1 MKLANRIES
10 IDALAIDE
18 RLASGLEAGRLIFV
32 HGSMDSSR
40 SFRALREEFPAWT
53 TVAYDRRGYGK
64 SVAEGEARQYDVE
77 QQVQDLATVMG
88 DRPCV
93 LFGHSLG
100 GVLSLIAAS
109 RHPRQVKAV
118 VVYEAPMPWL
128 SWWPRAPLPT
138 NLLDPRDVQESAVR
152 FIARAMGNDAWAA
165 LPEPKRA
172 ALLAWAPAWAAEL
185 VELSDGDWPFD
196 PRGLTQPVLV
206 LRGERA
212 DARQVRG
219 SAELTAL
226 LDDVRG
232 AVIPGAAHNAHAR
245 LAADLAMPVREFLAA
260 VAGT

>member
-1 MKLANRIES
+1 MKLGNRIES

-18 RLASGLEAGRLIFV
+18 RVASPVETGRLVFV

-40 SFRALREEFPAWT
+40 SFRALRGEFPSWT

-64 SVAEGEARQYDVE
+64 SVGEGEGRQYDVE
-77 QQVQDLATVMG
+77 QQLQDLAKVIG
-88 DRPCV
+88 ERPCV

-100 GVLSLIAAS
+100 GVLSLIAAD
-109 RHPRQVKAV
+109 RYPGQVKAV
-118 VVYEAPMPWL
+118 IVYEAPLPWL

-138 NLLDPRDVQESAVR
+138 NLLDPRDVQESAGR
-152 FIARAMGNDAWAA
+152 FMARAMGNDAWAA
-165 LPEPKRA
+165 LAEPKRA

-185 VELSDGDWPFD
+185 VELSDGEWPFD
-196 PRGLTQPVLV
+196 PHQIAQPVMV

-219 SAELTAL
+219 SAELTAQL
-226 LDDVRG
+226 GDVRS

-245 LAADLAMPVREFLAA
+245 QAADLAIPVREFLAA
-260 VAGT
+260 VAGM